1 MIVNSLITQLATF
14 GLSLVIVFTFI
25 MPTLEQIQAHQVELD
40 KLQTEAKNVDSVK
53 VLLDQLVQ
61 KRNSVSDN
69 DRRRLNTYLPT
80 TIDEV
85 KVLRDLEYLASTQG
99 QNFRLTSIQASQ
111 GSNANRSDSGQAN
124 STESDRRAHGFSL
137 GFITTFEQL
146 RSFLSVIER
155 NNYPLDI
162 QDIKVSTTE
171 GGFLNVDLS
180 LVTYSLE

>member
-25 MPTLEQIQAHQVELD
+25 LPTLDQIQLHEAELK
-40 KLQTEAKNVDSVK
+40 KLQEEATQVNSVK
-53 VLLDQLVQ
+53 TLLDELVQ

-80 TIDEV
+80 SIDQV

-99 QNFRLTSIQASQ
+99 QNFRLTSIQAAESAARN
-111 GSNANRSDSGQAN
+111 NATEAESEIDVRS
-124 STESDRRAHGFSL
+124 HGFSL
-137 GFITTFEQL
+137 GFITTFDQL
-146 RSFLSVIER
+146 RSFLSVLER
-155 NNYPLDI
+155 NHYPLAI
-162 QDIKVSTTE
+162 QDIKISTTE

-180 LVTYSLE
+180 LITYSLE